1 MFVPVVTTIREVG
14 AAEAATNGPGSIVIE
29 IAGARVRAQRGVDL
43 GWLRD
48 VLRAVKAR
56 HDRGCGGPTGAGGQ
70 QTC

>member
-14 AAEAATNGPGSIVIE
+14 EAATNGPGSIVIE

-48 VLRAVKAR
+48 VLRAVKAA
-56 HDRGCGGPTGAGGQ
+56 T
-70 QTC
+70 